1 MDKRQPENIRNDI
14 EIAQRFASRVREIG
28 IPVDELYVFGSRIR
42 GDANKWSDLDVCVV
56 SPAFG
61 VDKTAELVLLSI
73 LKDRVNI
80 DIEAHP
86 FSVQEFS
93 NKYSPFVQEIKRT
106 GIKII

>member
-1 MDKRQPENIRNDI
+1 MDKRQTESVKNEI
-14 EIAQRFASRVREIG
+14 EIVKRFACVVREIG
-28 IPVDELYVFGSRIR
+28 IPVEEVYVFGSRIR
-42 GDANKWSDLDVCVV
+42 GGAHKWSDLDVCVV

-61 VDKTAELVLLSI
+61 VDEIAELVLLSI

-86 FSVQEFS
+86 FSVQAFN